1 MLALVPDEPSWDVPE
16 RIFAAVEYLVLGDEA
31 PDYRRASDPWET
43 FRSIVVERSE
53 WVAQFVRERTIQT
66 NEPQRSWALLPLFLT
81 IAQTTG
87 KQLDLL
93 ELGTSAGLNLLWD
106 RYGYEYSADRW
117 GPADSALH
125 LSGVERRP
133 VPARLLRT
141 ECMVRRRRGVD
152 VAPID
157 GTSDEGVRRLFSF
170 VTRPEYRE
178 RVRCAVEV
186 LRGCPVELIRGDYV
200 ELLPDLVAERDA
212 AALTVVFQTIST
224 IYLPIE
230 RVLRLRELVDE
241 AGAHGPL
248 AWISTPTPE
257 EHGLRGRQYPLE
269 LALWPGGE
277 RRLVAEMPNGGDWLD
292 WTG

>member
-1 MLALVPDEPSWDVPE
+1 VLALVPEEPSWDVPE

-31 PDYRRASDPWET
+31 PDYRRASDPWEA

-53 WVAQFVRERTIQT
+53 WIAQFVRERTIQT

-87 KQLDLL
+87 RQLDLL
-93 ELGTSAGLNLLWD
+93 ELGPSAGLNLLWD
-106 RYGYEYSADRW
+106 RYRYTYSAGAW
-117 GPADSALH
+117 GPADSALR
-125 LSGVERRP
+125 LRGVERRP

-141 ECMVRRRRGVD
+141 ECTVRRRRGVD

-157 GTSDEGVRRLFSF
+157 GTSGEGVRTLFSF
-170 VTRPEYRE
+170 VTRPEYRD
-178 RVRCAVEV
+178 RVRRAVEV
-186 LRGCPVELIRGDYV
+186 LRSCPVELIRGDYV
-200 ELLPDLVAERDA
+200 ELLPDLLTERDD

-224 IYLPIE
+224 IYLPTE
-230 RVLRLRELVDE
+230 RVLRLRELVDA
-241 AGAHGPL
+241 AGADGPL

-257 EHGLRGRQYPLE
+257 EHRLRGREYPLE